1 MPTSRKEQ
9 TMSTPAALSILI
21 LTAAFAVPAGA
32 AETPAAPAATP
43 AAPAAK
49 PAWVVPDIDK
59 LPDDA
64 YGKLVREGRDL
75 IHQTSRYIGP
85 EVKDKKMRYA
95 GNNLACSS
103 CHSEAGTV
111 KFGAPFV
118 GTFADYP
125 QYRIREDA
133 VQTIEG
139 RINGCLERSMNGK
152 PLPEDSRQMIAM
164 TTYMK
169 FMSSGVPVGTE
180 LEGRLTPKIKIIDR
194 AADPAKG
201 KLVYETHCLA
211 CHGANGEGM
220 RVGVKGDTLGYVNP
234 PLWGPDSYNTGA
246 GMNRV
251 IQAAR
256 FIRYNMP
263 KGVTHETP
271 ILSEEDTFDVS
282 AYINSQKRPEKAGLD
297 KDFPDRRSKPADA
310 AFAPYR
316 EGFSAEQHKYGPF
329 KPIIEARTKALK
341 APK

>member
-1 MPTSRKEQ
+1 M
-9 TMSTPAALSILI
+9 LI
-21 LTAAFAVPAGA
+21 LTAAFAVPAAA
-32 AETPAAPAATP
+32 AEPPSAAG
-43 AAPAAK
+43 APTDK
-49 PAWVVPDIDK
+49 PAWNVPDIDK

-75 IHQTSRYIGP
+75 IHQTSRFIGP
-85 EVKDKKMRYA
+85 EVKNKKMRYA

-103 CHSEAGTV
+103 CHIEAGTV
-111 KFGAPFV
+111 KFAAPFV

-125 QYRIREDA
+125 QYRPREDG

-139 RINGCLERSMNGK
+139 RINGCMERSMNGK
-152 PLPEDSRQMIAM
+152 PLPEDSHEMLAM
-164 TTYMK
+164 TAYMK
-169 FMSSGVPVGTE
+169 FMSTGVPVGSE
-180 LEGRLTPKIKIIDR
+180 LKGRLTPNIKIIDR

-201 KLVYETHCLA
+201 RLVYETHCMA
-211 CHGANGEGM
+211 CHGPDGAGL
-220 RVGVKGDTLGYVNP
+220 RVGSKGDGLGYVNP

-263 KGVTHETP
+263 KGATHEAP
-271 ILSEEDTFDVS
+271 ILNEEDTFDVS
-282 AYINSQKRPEKAGLD
+282 AYINSQKRPVKAGLD
-297 KDFPDRRSKPADA
+297 RDFPDRRGKPADA

-341 APK
+341 TPR